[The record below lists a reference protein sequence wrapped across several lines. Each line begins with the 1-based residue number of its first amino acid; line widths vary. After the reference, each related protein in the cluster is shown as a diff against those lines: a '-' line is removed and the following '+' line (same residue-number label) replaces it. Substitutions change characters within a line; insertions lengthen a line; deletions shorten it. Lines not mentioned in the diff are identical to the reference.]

1 MLENMKRT
9 ILYTGI
15 LSALFFSATSCHY
28 LDVEILDDQKTIE
41 EVFETE
47 ETALGALAEVYSYI
61 PGETNWAD
69 GSPWTGIS
77 DELRVSFTG
86 QNGNVHEINIGA
98 MKADG
103 PLFNTWG
110 RYYQG
115 IRNATYF
122 ILHVDDIEN
131 WRPNSESIESRRE
144 RYRYEARALRAF
156 YYFCLFKQYGPL
168 VILPTESLIASD
180 APLEE
185 MELPRSTVSKTVQFI
200 VGELDACINSGKLPL
215 SRMEQQNY
223 DYGRMNVTTC
233 MAIKSRLLL
242 YAASD
247 FYNRDRTLEL
257 YKNFKDKDGN
267 YLFDYTDEGRIERWQ
282 KAADAAKDVIDT
294 HRFQLY
300 RAESTGNVAV
310 DAYNSYREAVQV
322 DWNVENIF
330 AVKDGGWNY
339 HERCVTPQ
347 CVNTGCYGGFGP
359 TQQMVDA
366 YFMNDGRLPI
376 IGYEPADSEGN
387 VKAIPNPA
395 SNYSEEG
402 FCENG
407 NEDMGYG
414 AGTFNMYVNREPR
427 FYASIAYDN
436 ARWISNNWSNTVRF
450 YFDGNAG
457 LKTDGTRRN
466 VSLTGYLAIK
476 LLSEKY
482 NGQTAP
488 ANSAARNYVYFR
500 YAEILL
506 NYVEALNEIDFN
518 ANQSEIFTYINDIRS
533 RAGIPGYGSGAD
545 QIQVSGQDEMRDLI
559 RAERR
564 VELAFEGHRYFDC
577 KRWLLSE
584 ETDGGSFYG
593 MNVYQGADN
602 GFYNRVEFEIRSFLP
617 KNYLWPIDVNETY
630 KNQNLVQNPGW

>member
-1 MLENMKRT
+1 
-9 ILYTGI
+9 
-15 LSALFFSATSCHY
+15 
-28 LDVEILDDQKTIE
+28 
-41 EVFETE
+41 
-47 ETALGALAEVYSYI
+47 
-61 PGETNWAD
+61 
-69 GSPWTGIS
+69 
-77 DELRVSFTG
+77 
-86 QNGNVHEINIGA
+86 
-98 MKADG
+98 
-103 PLFNTWG
+103 
-110 RYYQG
+110 
-115 IRNATYF
+115 
-122 ILHVDDIEN
+122 
-131 WRPNSESIESRRE
+131 
-144 RYRYEARALRAF
+144 
-156 YYFCLFKQYGPL
+156 
-168 VILPTESLIASD
+168 
-180 APLEE
+180 
-185 MELPRSTVSKTVQFI
+185 
-200 VGELDACINSGKLPL
+200 
-215 SRMEQQNY
+215 
-223 DYGRMNVTTC
+223 

-630 KNQNLVQNPGW
+630 KNQKLVQNPGW